1 MHIDQGR
8 LSPGRRIAIVESRV
22 EFHLEC
28 IHLPCNLGR
37 THSKA
42 IFLRIQKIP
51 FIRRAAGITA
61 APVVVHLVIPGTV
74 ALADKVRQLRLSPA
88 IHATDIQNRIR
99 THQGIDLT
107 EAFRSAEAKGVFD
120 RCRQAPFLV
129 FADIAFPV
137 QFLDGPLVRAIAL
150 FVKIVHGRFFPGIV
164 ANIQDVIV
172 VITLSPF
179 GTRAIGIHDIHP
191 LAVLATEIASFAR
204 HENIAEPVG
213 RRIAIRQKFLVLHKI
228 RELHA
233 TDRIIALRTDLSK
246 KRTRLV
252 LDTHIAVIARN
263 QVRRKPRIGANDSP
277 LFLDT
282 ASTHLRIEPEFRIR
296 KGSRKTDHILVVIFR
311 RQAESLRAHVRSIL
325 FQIQLSVEFAQQR
338 IIVIT
343 FAIGRMNPVI
353 HVLGHP
359 DIRSELDCLV
369 ILAGFGIVQN
379 APDDCRGA
387 HSRIEAASD
396 RGRIQIVIDIEI
408 VNRRTGEI
416 DFVATCRAA
425 VSAASKQEE
434 GKT

>member
-1 MHIDQGR
+1 M
-8 LSPGRRIAIVESRV
+8 A
-22 EFHLEC
+22 
-28 IHLPCNLGR
+28 
-37 THSKA
+37 T
-42 IFLRIQKIP
+42 
-51 FIRRAAGITA
+51 
-61 APVVVHLVIPGTV
+61 PVTVHLVIPGTV
-74 ALADKVRQLRLSPA
+74 AFSHKVRQLRLAPTIRTA
-88 IHATDIQNRIR
+88 VIQGRIR
-99 THQGIDLT
+99 FYQGINFTKTL
-107 EAFRSAEAKGVFD
+107 RSAEAKAIFD
-120 RCRQAPFLV
+120 FRRQAPFLV

-137 QFLDGPLVRAIAL
+137 QFLDSPFICAIAL
-150 FVKIVHGRFFPGIV
+150 LIKIVHGSFLPGTI
-164 ANIQDVIV
+164 ANIQDIV
-172 VITLSPF
+172 VVIPLSAF
-179 GTRAIGIHDIHP
+179 RTRTIGIHSIYP

-204 HENIAEPVG
+204 HKNIAKPVSRG
-213 RRIAIRQKFLVLHKI
+213 IAIRQKILGLHKI

-369 ILAGFGIVQN
+369 ILSASGIIQN

-425 VSAASKQEE
+425 VSAAGEQEE

>member
-1 MHIDQGR
+1 MHIDQSR
-8 LSPGRRIAIVESRV
+8 LSPGRRIAIVERRIK
-22 EFHLEC
+22 FHLEC

-107 EAFRSAEAKGVFD
+107 EAFRSAEAKGVLD

-129 FADIAFPV
+129 FTNIVLAV
-137 QFLDGPLVRAIAL
+137 QFLDGPLVLAAAL

-179 GTRAIGIHDIHP
+179 GTRAIGIHSIYP

-204 HENIAEPVG
+204 HKNIAKPVSRG
-213 RRIAIRQKFLVLHKI
+213 IAIRQKILGLHKI

-282 ASTHLRIEPEFRIR
+282 ASTHLRIEPEFRIH

-343 FAIGRMNPVI
+343 FAIGRTIPVI

-359 DIRSELDCLV
+359 YIRTELDCLV
-369 ILAGFGIVQN
+369 IPSGSDIVQH
-379 APDDCRGA
+379 APDDCRVP
-387 HSRIEAASD
+387 HPRNESFSD
-396 RGRIQIVIDIEI
+396 SGRIQIVIDIEV
-408 VNRRTGEI
+408 VNRRTGKI
-416 DFVATCRAA
+416 NLVTTGRAT
-425 VSAASKQEE
+425 VPTASEQKE